1 MDIKPVM
8 SRFGFGHRET
18 NHIIIEHDGELW
30 LAGAPMVVGGFL
42 NMGGSGLPGALK
54 VEPLVNGEPVLFT
67 YTATEAL
74 LELTTEKG
82 ATVRFAM
89 DKGAKALRV
98 AGDTAIRF
106 NAVKDA
112 AGTSGLNKPEGTV
125 VSAGGSRYLFAA
137 GKGSVSCDTSWM
149 IHKRHGVAPV
159 VYVEPEGGGFELYI
173 FDLPDDTDAPAI
185 TKTLDE
191 CAAAGGADFQEFMG
205 GLVDIPAEW
214 GGLKAKL
221 AYPLWLCHR
230 VLDGQ
235 NEVVVQNKY
244 NSRYTTNV
252 LMSIAS
258 MAFKDA
264 AKAVDMILS
273 CPMDLPPVAAVAITR
288 LYDSDML
295 NDSRGEIYRIYH
307 ALEAVVRKC
316 MKERTADEDGLAFYA
331 YRFESGLE
339 RSPEYFKAG
348 EPALAPDLNAYLVLA
363 AEVMSKLTHLEYDV
377 AAGRKW
383 EAYAKRLKALLIAE
397 LWDGEDFI
405 GKNAYSGEVSGPDK
419 FLSLVP
425 IILGERLPGEIV
437 RKLAAKFGQD
447 ASDSAV
453 GLMLAGGLY
462 DAGEKAAAKDIIEK
476 ALARTDA
483 EGVACPFYAA
493 ALIAAAHKVL

>member
-1 MDIKPVM
+1 MDIKPIM
-8 SRFGFGHRET
+8 TRFGFGHRET
-18 NHIIIEHDGELW
+18 NHIIIERDGELW

-42 NMGGSGLPGALK
+42 NMGGSGLPGTMK
-54 VEPLVNGEPVLFT
+54 IEPLANGEPVAFT
-67 YTATEAL
+67 YTATEAF

-82 ATVRFAM
+82 AKVRFAI
-89 DKGAKALRV
+89 DKEAKAIRIT
-98 AGDTAIRF
+98 GDTAIRL
-106 NAVKDA
+106 NSIKDA
-112 AGTSGLNKPEGTV
+112 PGTSGLNKLEGTV
-125 VSAGGSRYLFAA
+125 VSAGGFRYLFAA
-137 GKGSVSCDTSWM
+137 GKGKISCDTSWM

-159 VYVEPEGGGFELYI
+159 VYVDPEDGSFDLYA

-191 CAAAGGADFQEFMG
+191 CAAENAADFQTFIS
-205 GLVDIPAEW
+205 GLADMPAEW
-214 GGLKAKL
+214 DGLKSKL

-252 LMSIAS
+252 LMSVAS

-264 AKAVDMILS
+264 AKAVNMILA
-273 CPMDLPPVAAVAITR
+273 CPMDLPPAAAAAVAR
-288 LYDSDML
+288 LYEDNML

-307 ALEAVVRKC
+307 ALEAVARKC
-316 MKERTADEDGLAFYA
+316 VKERTADEDGLAFYA

-339 RSPEYFKAG
+339 RPPEFFKAG
-348 EPALAPDLNAYLVLA
+348 EPVLAPDLNAYLILA
-363 AEVMSKLTHLEYDV
+363 AEMMGKLTHLEYDV

-397 LWDGEDFI
+397 LWDGEDFV
-405 GKNAYSGEVSGPDK
+405 GKNAYSGEASGPDK

-425 IILGERLPGEIV
+425 IILGSRLPEEII
-437 RKLAAKFGQD
+437 RKLTAKFDQD
-447 ASDSAV
+447 VAGSAV
-453 GLMLAGGLY
+453 GLMLVGGLF
-462 DAGEKAAAKDIIEK
+462 DAGEEAAAKEI
-476 ALARTDA
+476 ALNALKRTEA

-493 ALIAAAHKVL
+493 ALIALAHKVL